1 MTMIRAHGLRLA
13 AATAMLLLAAASARA
28 GVATPP
34 EQELGTVE
42 QQLEF
47 SRALQERIAAEV
59 EAALAEQEEVAQRLV
74 LIARDIQSREAAV
87 AAAET
92 RIDRLNREA
101 IVIRAGLAEKQDVIA
116 ELLAGLQRLEQNPP
130 PALVVE
136 PGDVLAA
143 LRGAMM
149 FGTIVPELRGEA
161 EELARKLASLER
173 IATIVAAEKQ
183 SIRQEIAGLE
193 AAQARVRS
201 FAERKRLLAAAGS
214 GRLEQEKDRAAELA
228 SKAKT
233 LKQLIDGLAAERR
246 RAEAELVN
254 KAAAEERERR
264 RQEAAL
270 RQPDI
275 AFSKARGRL
284 DYPAQGRILKRFGDD
299 DELGGTIPGLA
310 VATRNGAQVTAP
322 AAGSVEFSGPFRS
335 YGQLLILN
343 AGGGYHILLS
353 GMSDISATMGDFVR
367 AGEPVGTMG
376 SGTSPATFLG
386 EQFQDGSPV
395 LYIEFRKN
403 GEAID
408 SAPWWIGG
416 TKEARG

>member
-1 MTMIRAHGLRLA
+1 MNHAHGLKLA
-13 AATAMLLLAAASARA
+13 VATAMLLLAVPGAHA
-28 GVATPP
+28 GMPTPQ

-47 SRALQERIAAEV
+47 SKALQDRIAAEI

-74 LIARDIQSREAAV
+74 LIARDIQSREAAI
-87 AAAET
+87 AAAEA
-92 RIDRLNREA
+92 RVLRLNKEA
-101 IVIRAGLAEKQDVIA
+101 IVIRAGLAAKQDVIA

-161 EELARKLASLER
+161 EELARQLSGLER
-173 IATIVAAEKQ
+173 ITTIVAAEKAA
-183 SIRQEIAGLE
+183 IRKEIAGLE
-193 AAQARVRS
+193 SAQAQVRGL
-201 FAERKRLLAAAGS
+201 AERKRLLAAAGN

-233 LKQLIDGLAAERR
+233 LKQLIDSLAAERR
-246 RAEAELVN
+246 RAEAELAE
-254 KAAAEERERR
+254 KAAAEEIEKR

-270 RQPDI
+270 HKPAI
-275 AFSKARGRL
+275 EFSKARGRL
-284 DYPAQGRILKRFGDD
+284 DFPAQGSILKRFGDD
-299 DELGGTIPGLA
+299 DGLGGTIRGLA
-310 VATRNGAQVTAP
+310 VATRDGAQVTAP
-322 AAGSVEFSGPFRS
+322 AAGSVEFAGPFRS

-353 GMSDISATMGDFVR
+353 GMTDIGAAMGDFVR

-376 SGTSPATFLG
+376 TGPSPAALIG

-395 LYIEFRKN
+395 LYIEFRKD

>member
-1 MTMIRAHGLRLA
+1 MIHAHGLRLA
-13 AATAMLLLAAASARA
+13 AATVMLLLAASAARA
-28 GVATPP
+28 GVATPQ

-47 SRALQERIAAEV
+47 SRALQARIAAEV

-74 LIARDIQSREAAV
+74 LIARDIQSREAAI
-87 AAAET
+87 AAAEA
-92 RIDRLNREA
+92 RVLRLNKEA

-161 EELARKLASLER
+161 EELARQLAGLER
-173 IATIVAAEKQ
+173 IATIIAAEKQ

-193 AAQARVRS
+193 SAQAQVRGL
-201 FAERKRLLAAAGS
+201 AERKRLLAAAGN
-214 GRLEQEKDRAAELA
+214 GRLDLEKDRATELA

-246 RAEAELVN
+246 RVEAEQAE
-254 KAAAEERERR
+254 KAAAEELEKR

-275 AFSKARGRL
+275 EFSQTRGRL
-284 DYPAQGRILKRFGDD
+284 DYPAQGHILKRFGDD
-299 DELGGTIPGLA
+299 DGLGGTVRGLA
-310 VATRNGAQVTAP
+310 VATRDGAQVTAP
-322 AAGSVEFSGPFRS
+322 AAGNVEFSGPFRS

-343 AGGGYHILLS
+343 AGGGYHILLA
-353 GMSDISATMGDFVR
+353 GMTDINAAIGDFVR
-367 AGEPVGTMG
+367 EGEPVGTMG
-376 SGTSPATFLG
+376 EGPSPATLLG
-386 EQFQDGSPV
+386 EQVQDGSPV

-416 TKEARG
+416 TREARG

>member
-1 MTMIRAHGLRLA
+1 MIRAHGLKLA
-13 AATAMLLLAAASARA
+13 AATAMLLLAVPGARA
-28 GVATPP
+28 GMPTPP

-47 SRALQERIAAEV
+47 SKALQDRIAAEV
-59 EAALAEQEEVAQRLV
+59 EAALAEQEDVAQRLV
-74 LIARDIQSREAAV
+74 LIARDIQSREAAIT
-87 AAAET
+87 AAEA
-92 RIDRLNREA
+92 RVLRLNKEA
-101 IVIRAGLAEKQDVIA
+101 VVIRAGLAAKQDVIA

-161 EELARKLASLER
+161 EELARQLAGLER
-173 IATIVAAEKQ
+173 ITAIVAAEKAA
-183 SIRQEIAGLE
+183 IRKEIVGLE
-193 AAQARVRS
+193 SAQAQVRGL
-201 FAERKRLLAAAGS
+201 AERKRLLAAVGN
-214 GRLEQEKDRAAELA
+214 GRLEQEKGRAAELA

-233 LKQLIDGLAAERR
+233 LKQLIDGLAVERR
-246 RAEAELVN
+246 RVEAELAK
-254 KAAAEERERR
+254 KAAAAEIEKR

-270 RQPDI
+270 HKPDI
-275 AFSKARGRL
+275 EFSKARGRL
-284 DYPAQGRILKRFGDD
+284 DFPAQGSILKRFGDD
-299 DELGGTIPGLA
+299 DGLGGTIRGLA
-310 VATRNGAQVTAP
+310 VATRDGAQVTAP
-322 AAGSVEFSGPFRS
+322 AAGSVEFAGPFRS

-343 AGGGYHILLS
+343 AGGGYHILLA
-353 GMSDISATMGDFVR
+353 GMTDIGAAMGDFVR

-376 SGTSPATFLG
+376 TGPSPATLIG
-386 EQFQDGSPV
+386 EQVQDGSPV

-416 TKEARG
+416 IKEARG

>member
-1 MTMIRAHGLRLA
+1 MIRAHGLKLA
-13 AATAMLLLAAASARA
+13 AATAMLVLAATGARA
-28 GVATPP
+28 GVATPQ

-42 QQLEF
+42 QQLES

-59 EAALAEQEEVAQRLV
+59 AAALAEQEEVAQRLV
-74 LIARDIQSREAAV
+74 LIARDIQSREAAI
-87 AAAET
+87 AAAEA
-92 RIDRLNREA
+92 RILRLSREA
-101 IVIRAGLAEKQDVIA
+101 IVIRAGLAERQDVIA

-193 AAQARVRS
+193 AAQAQVRG
-201 FAERKRLLAAAGS
+201 FAERKRLLAAAGN
-214 GRLEQEKDRAAELA
+214 GRLELEKDRAAGLA

-246 RAEAELVN
+246 RAEAEQAG
-254 KAAAEERERR
+254 KAVAEERERR

-270 RQPDI
+270 RRPDI
-275 AFSKARGRL
+275 EFSKTRGRL
-284 DYPAQGRILKRFGDD
+284 DYPAQGRILKRFGEDD
-299 DELGGTIPGLA
+299 GLGGTIRGLA

-322 AAGSVEFSGPFRS
+322 AAGSIEFAGPFRS

-343 AGGGYHILLS
+343 AGGGYHILLA
-353 GMSDISATMGDFVR
+353 GLTDVSAAMGDFVR

-376 SGTSPATFLG
+376 PGPTSAIILG
-386 EQFQDGSPV
+386 EQVRDGSPV

>member
-1 MTMIRAHGLRLA
+1 MIHAHGLRLA
-13 AATAMLLLAAASARA
+13 AATAMLLLAASAARA

-47 SRALQERIAAEV
+47 SRQLQERIAAEV
-59 EAALAEQEEVAQRLV
+59 EAALAEQEEVTQRLV
-74 LIARDIQSREAAV
+74 LIARDIQSREAAI
-87 AAAET
+87 AAAEA
-92 RIDRLNREA
+92 RVLRLNKEA

-161 EELARKLASLER
+161 EELARRLAGLER
-173 IATIVAAEKQ
+173 IATLVAAENQ
-183 SIRQEIAGLE
+183 SIRQEIAGLQ
-193 AAQARVRS
+193 AAQSQVRGLAS
-201 FAERKRLLAAAGS
+201 RKRLLAAAGN
-214 GRLEQEKDRAAELA
+214 GRLELEKDRAAELA
-228 SKAKT
+228 AKAKT

-246 RAEAELVN
+246 RVEAEQAE
-254 KAAAEERERR
+254 KAAAEDLEKR

-270 RQPDI
+270 HQPDI
-275 AFSKARGRL
+275 EFSKARGRL

-299 DELGGTIPGLA
+299 DGLGGTVRGLA
-310 VATRNGAQVTAP
+310 VATRDGAQVTAP
-322 AAGSVEFSGPFRS
+322 AAGNVEFSGPFRS

-343 AGGGYHILLS
+343 AGGGYHILLA
-353 GMSDISATMGDFVR
+353 GMTDINATIGDFVR
-367 AGEPVGTMG
+367 EGEPVGTMG
-376 SGTSPATFLG
+376 EGPSPATLLG
-386 EQFQDGSPV
+386 EQVQDGSPV

-403 GEAID
+403 SEAID

>member
-1 MTMIRAHGLRLA
+1 MNHAHGLRFA
-13 AATAMLLLAAASARA
+13 AATAMLLLVVPGAHA
-28 GVATPP
+28 GAATPQ

-47 SRALQERIAAEV
+47 SKALQDRIAAEI

-74 LIARDIQSREAAV
+74 LIARDIQSREAAI
-87 AAAET
+87 AAAEA
-92 RIDRLNREA
+92 RVLRLNKEA
-101 IVIRAGLAEKQDVIA
+101 IVIRAGLAAKQDVIA

-161 EELARKLASLER
+161 EELARQLSGLER
-173 IATIVAAEKQ
+173 ITTIVAAEKAA
-183 SIRQEIAGLE
+183 IRKEIAGLE
-193 AAQARVRS
+193 SAQAQVRGL
-201 FAERKRLLAAAGS
+201 AERKRLLAAAGN

-233 LKQLIDGLAAERR
+233 LKQLIDSLAAERR
-246 RAEAELVN
+246 RAEAQQAE
-254 KAAAEERERR
+254 KAAAEEIEKR

-270 RQPDI
+270 HKPAI
-275 AFSKARGRL
+275 EFSKARGRL
-284 DYPAQGRILKRFGDD
+284 DFPAQGSILKRFGDD
-299 DELGGTIPGLA
+299 DGLGGTIRGLA
-310 VATRNGAQVTAP
+310 VATRDGAQVTAP
-322 AAGSVEFSGPFRS
+322 AAGSVEFAGPFRS

-353 GMSDISATMGDFVR
+353 GMTDIGAAMGDFVR

-376 SGTSPATFLG
+376 TGPSPAALIG

-395 LYIEFRKN
+395 LYIEFRKD

>member
-1 MTMIRAHGLRLA
+1 
-13 AATAMLLLAAASARA
+13 
-28 GVATPP
+28 
-34 EQELGTVE
+34 
-42 QQLEF
+42 
-47 SRALQERIAAEV
+47 
-59 EAALAEQEEVAQRLV
+59 
-74 LIARDIQSREAAV
+74 
-87 AAAET
+87 
-92 RIDRLNREA
+92 
-101 IVIRAGLAEKQDVIA
+101 
-116 ELLAGLQRLEQNPP
+116 
-130 PALVVE
+130 VVE

-161 EELARKLASLER
+161 EELARKLSGLER

-193 AAQARVRS
+193 AAQAQVRGL
-201 FAERKRLLAAAGS
+201 AWRKRLLAAAGN
-214 GRLEQEKDRAAELA
+214 GRLELEKDRAAELA

-246 RAEAELVN
+246 RAEAELAK
-254 KAAAEERERR
+254 KADAAEREKR

-275 AFSKARGRL
+275 EFSKTRGRL

-299 DELGGTIPGLA
+299 DGLGGTVRGLA
-310 VATRNGAQVTAP
+310 VATRDGAQVTAP

-343 AGGGYHILLS
+343 AGGGYHILLA
-353 GMSDISATMGDFVR
+353 GMNDINAAIGDFVR
-367 AGEPVGTMG
+367 EGEPVGTMG
-376 SGTSPATFLG
+376 EGPPPATLLD
-386 EQFQDGSPV
+386 EQVQDGSPV

>member
-1 MTMIRAHGLRLA
+1 MNHAHGLRLA
-13 AATAMLLLAAASARA
+13 VATAMLLLAVPGAHA
-28 GVATPP
+28 GMPTPQ

-47 SRALQERIAAEV
+47 SRALQDRIAAEI

-74 LIARDIQSREAAV
+74 LIARDIQSREAAI
-87 AAAET
+87 AAAEA
-92 RIDRLNREA
+92 RVLRLNKEA
-101 IVIRAGLAEKQDVIA
+101 IVIRAGLAAKQDVIA

-161 EELARKLASLER
+161 EELARQLSGLER
-173 IATIVAAEKQ
+173 ITTIVAAEKAA
-183 SIRQEIAGLE
+183 IRKEIAGLE
-193 AAQARVRS
+193 SAQAQVRGL
-201 FAERKRLLAAAGS
+201 AERKRLLAAAGN

-233 LKQLIDGLAAERR
+233 LKQLIDSLAAERR
-246 RAEAELVN
+246 RAEAQLAE
-254 KAAAEERERR
+254 KAAAEAIEKR

-270 RQPDI
+270 HKPAI
-275 AFSKARGRL
+275 EFSKARGRL
-284 DYPAQGRILKRFGDD
+284 DFPAQGSILKRFGDD
-299 DELGGTIPGLA
+299 DGLGGTIRGLA
-310 VATRNGAQVTAP
+310 VATRDGAQVTAP
-322 AAGSVEFSGPFRS
+322 AAGSVEFAGPFRS

-353 GMSDISATMGDFVR
+353 GMTDIGAAMGDFVR

-376 SGTSPATFLG
+376 TGPSPAALIG

-395 LYIEFRKN
+395 LYIEFRKD

>member
-1 MTMIRAHGLRLA
+1 MNHAHGLKLA
-13 AATAMLLLAAASARA
+13 VATAMLLLAVPGAHA
-28 GVATPP
+28 GMPTPQ

-47 SRALQERIAAEV
+47 SKALQDRIAAEI

-74 LIARDIQSREAAV
+74 LIARDIQSREAAI
-87 AAAET
+87 AAAEA
-92 RIDRLNREA
+92 RVLRLNKEA
-101 IVIRAGLAEKQDVIA
+101 IVIRAGLAAKQDVIA

-161 EELARKLASLER
+161 EELARQLSGLER
-173 IATIVAAEKQ
+173 ITTIVAAEKAA
-183 SIRQEIAGLE
+183 IRKEIAGLE
-193 AAQARVRS
+193 SAQAQVRGL
-201 FAERKRLLAAAGS
+201 AERKRLLAAAGN

-233 LKQLIDGLAAERR
+233 LKQLIDSLAAERR
-246 RAEAELVN
+246 RAEAQQAE
-254 KAAAEERERR
+254 KAAAEEIEKR

-270 RQPDI
+270 HKPAI
-275 AFSKARGRL
+275 EFSKARGRL
-284 DYPAQGRILKRFGDD
+284 DFPAQGSILKRFGDD
-299 DELGGTIPGLA
+299 DGLGGTIRGLA
-310 VATRNGAQVTAP
+310 VATRDGAQVTAP
-322 AAGSVEFSGPFRS
+322 AAGSVEFAGPFRS

-353 GMSDISATMGDFVR
+353 GMTDIGAAMGDFVR

-376 SGTSPATFLG
+376 TGPSPAALIG

-395 LYIEFRKN
+395 LYIEFRKD